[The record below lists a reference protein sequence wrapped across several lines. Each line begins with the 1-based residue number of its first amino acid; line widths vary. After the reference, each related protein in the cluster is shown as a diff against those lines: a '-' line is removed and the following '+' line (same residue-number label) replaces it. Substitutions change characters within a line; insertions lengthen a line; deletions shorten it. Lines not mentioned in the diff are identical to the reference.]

1 MAADRNPPTDAF
13 ELSGRL
19 LTPAAIHAAG
29 LPDSQPV
36 TLRGVRTRREAR
48 YLRGDARR
56 AAGENHAWFRWEWK
70 IPTGSGIQRHDQL
83 LLRCQ
88 VENGPRIVSLP
99 LKVGR
104 LGHRFGTTDP
114 LRKPL
119 GGPAALLR
127 RLEGLNY
134 DFWEAGRALTA
145 GLPEEWFSNERLPT
159 ERPPEAGAPTP
170 GPAAPSLPVQCLPVQ
185 SLPVPCV
192 AVQCVA
198 AVVCRQFPLPV
209 PCVAV
214 QCVAA
219 VVCRQFPRMVRELLS
234 EPRLQE
240 ALALS
245 GEPAPDLQA
254 FLGDAEYEGP
264 QLLAVGPGIS
274 QLFWQA
280 LFEHAAEADPEL
292 SLAERLIKAVA
303 RRANP

>member
-185 SLPVPCV
+185 CLPV
-192 AVQCVA
+192 QS
-198 AVVCRQFPLPV
+198 LPV

>member
-88 VENGPRIVSLP
+88 VDAGPRIVSLP

-159 ERPPEAGAPTP
+159 ERLPNERPPEAGAPTP

-185 SLPVPCV
+185 C
-192 AVQCVA
+192 
-198 AVVCRQFPLPV
+198 LPV

>member
-1 MAADRNPPTDAF
+1 
-13 ELSGRL
+13 
-19 LTPAAIHAAG
+19 
-29 LPDSQPV
+29 
-36 TLRGVRTRREAR
+36 
-48 YLRGDARR
+48 
-56 AAGENHAWFRWEWK
+56 
-70 IPTGSGIQRHDQL
+70 
-83 LLRCQ
+83 

-185 SLPVPCV
+185 SLPV
-192 AVQCVA
+192 QS
-198 AVVCRQFPLPV
+198 LPV

>member
-88 VENGPRIVSLP
+88 VDAGQRIVSLP

-159 ERPPEAGAPTP
+159 ERLPNERPPEAGAPTP
-170 GPAAPSLPVQCLPVQ
+170 GPAAPSLPVQC
-185 SLPVPCV
+185 
-192 AVQCVA
+192 
-198 AVVCRQFPLPV
+198 FPV

>member
-185 SLPVPCV
+185 CLPVPS
-192 AVQCVA
+192 
-198 AVVCRQFPLPV
+198 LPV

>member
-159 ERPPEAGAPTP
+159 ERLPNERPPEAGAPTP
-170 GPAAPSLPVQCLPVQ
+170 GPAAPSLPVPCLPVQ
-185 SLPVPCV
+185 S
-192 AVQCVA
+192 
-198 AVVCRQFPLPV
+198 LPV

>member
-159 ERPPEAGAPTP
+159 ERLPNERPPEAGAPTP
-170 GPAAPSLPVQCLPVQ
+170 GPAAPSLPVQC
-185 SLPVPCV
+185 
-192 AVQCVA
+192 
-198 AVVCRQFPLPV
+198 FPV

>member
-145 GLPEEWFSNERLPT
+145 GLPEEWFSNERLPN

-185 SLPVPCV
+185 C
-192 AVQCVA
+192 
-198 AVVCRQFPLPV
+198 LPV

>member
-159 ERPPEAGAPTP
+159 ERLPNERPPEAGAPTP
-170 GPAAPSLPVQCLPVQ
+170 GPAAPSLPVQ
-185 SLPVPCV
+185 S
-192 AVQCVA
+192 
-198 AVVCRQFPLPV
+198 LPV

>member
-88 VENGPRIVSLP
+88 VENGQRIVSLP

-119 GGPAALLR
+119 AGPAALLR

-145 GLPEEWFSNERLPT
+145 GLPVEWFSDQRLPN

-170 GPAAPSLPVQCLPVQ
+170 GPAAPSLPVQC
-185 SLPVPCV
+185 
-192 AVQCVA
+192 
-198 AVVCRQFPLPV
+198 FPV

-274 QLFWQA
+274 QVFWQA

-292 SLAERLIKAVA
+292 SLAERLLKAVA

>member
-159 ERPPEAGAPTP
+159 ERLPNERPPEAGAPTP

-185 SLPVPCV
+185 S
-192 AVQCVA
+192 
-198 AVVCRQFPLPV
+198 LPV

>member
-159 ERPPEAGAPTP
+159 ERLPNERPPEAGAPTP

-198 AVVCRQFPLPV
+198 AVVCRQFP
-209 PCVAV
+209 
-214 QCVAA
+214 
-219 VVCRQFPRMVRELLS
+219 RMVRELLA

-240 ALALS
+240 ALALG

>member
-88 VENGPRIVSLP
+88 VDAGPRIVSLP

-185 SLPVPCV
+185 CLPV
-192 AVQCVA
+192 QS
-198 AVVCRQFPLPV
+198 LPV

>member
-145 GLPEEWFSNERLPT
+145 GLPEEWFSNERLPNERLPT

-170 GPAAPSLPVQCLPVQ
+170 GPAAPSLPVQC
-185 SLPVPCV
+185 
-192 AVQCVA
+192 
-198 AVVCRQFPLPV
+198 LPV

>member
-145 GLPEEWFSNERLPT
+145 GLPEEWFSNERLPNERLPT

-185 SLPVPCV
+185 S
-192 AVQCVA
+192 
-198 AVVCRQFPLPV
+198 LPV

>member
-88 VENGPRIVSLP
+88 VDAGQRIVSLP

-159 ERPPEAGAPTP
+159 ERLPNERPPEAGAPTP

-185 SLPVPCV
+185 S
-192 AVQCVA
+192 
-198 AVVCRQFPLPV
+198 LPV

>member
-88 VENGPRIVSLP
+88 VDAGPRIVSLP

-170 GPAAPSLPVQCLPVQ
+170 GPAAPSLPVPCLPVQ
-185 SLPVPCV
+185 S
-192 AVQCVA
+192 
-198 AVVCRQFPLPV
+198 LPV

>member
-159 ERPPEAGAPTP
+159 ERLPTERLPNERPPEAGAPTP
-170 GPAAPSLPVQCLPVQ
+170 GPAAPSLPVQC
-185 SLPVPCV
+185 
-192 AVQCVA
+192 
-198 AVVCRQFPLPV
+198 FPV

>member
-145 GLPEEWFSNERLPT
+145 GLPEEWFSNERLPNERLPNERLPN

-170 GPAAPSLPVQCLPVQ
+170 GPAAPSLPVQSLPVQ
-185 SLPVPCV
+185 SLPV
-192 AVQCVA
+192 QS
-198 AVVCRQFPLPV
+198 LPV

-274 QLFWQA
+274 QVFWQA

-292 SLAERLIKAVA
+292 SLAERLLKAVA

>member
-159 ERPPEAGAPTP
+159 ERLPNERPPEAGAPTP
-170 GPAAPSLPVQCLPVQ
+170 GPAAPSLPVQC
-185 SLPVPCV
+185 
-192 AVQCVA
+192 
-198 AVVCRQFPLPV
+198 LPV

>member
-170 GPAAPSLPVQCLPVQ
+170 GPAAPSLPVPCLPVQ
-185 SLPVPCV
+185 S
-192 AVQCVA
+192 
-198 AVVCRQFPLPV
+198 LPV

>member
-185 SLPVPCV
+185 C
-192 AVQCVA
+192 
-198 AVVCRQFPLPV
+198 LPV

>member
-88 VENGPRIVSLP
+88 VDAGPRIVSLP

-198 AVVCRQFPLPV
+198 AVVCRQFP
-209 PCVAV
+209 
-214 QCVAA
+214 
-219 VVCRQFPRMVRELLS
+219 RMVRELLS

>member
-88 VENGPRIVSLP
+88 VDAGPRIVSLP

-119 GGPAALLR
+119 AGPAALLR

-145 GLPEEWFSNERLPT
+145 GLPEEWFSNERLPNVRLPN

-170 GPAAPSLPVQCLPVQ
+170 GPAAPSLPVQC
-185 SLPVPCV
+185 
-192 AVQCVA
+192 
-198 AVVCRQFPLPV
+198 FPV

-219 VVCRQFPRMVRELLS
+219 VVCRQFPRMVRELLA

-274 QLFWQA
+274 QVFWQA

>member
-185 SLPVPCV
+185 SLPV
-192 AVQCVA
+192 QS
-198 AVVCRQFPLPV
+198 LPV

>member
-88 VENGPRIVSLP
+88 VENGQRIVSLP

-119 GGPAALLR
+119 AGPAALLR

-145 GLPEEWFSNERLPT
+145 GLPEEWFSDQRLPN

-170 GPAAPSLPVQCLPVQ
+170 GPAAPSLP
-185 SLPVPCV
+185 
-192 AVQCVA
+192 A
-198 AVVCRQFPLPV
+198 
-209 PCVAV
+209 

-219 VVCRQFPRMVRELLS
+219 VVCRQFPRMVRELLA

-274 QLFWQA
+274 QVFWQA

-292 SLAERLIKAVA
+292 SLAERLLKAVA

>member
-159 ERPPEAGAPTP
+159 ERLPNERPPEAGAPTP
-170 GPAAPSLPVQCLPVQ
+170 GPAAPSLPVQ
-185 SLPVPCV
+185 S
-192 AVQCVA
+192 
-198 AVVCRQFPLPV
+198 LPV

-264 QLLAVGPGIS
+264 QLLAVGPG
-274 QLFWQA
+274 
-280 LFEHAAEADPEL
+280 
-292 SLAERLIKAVA
+292 
-303 RRANP
+303 

>member
-159 ERPPEAGAPTP
+159 ERLPNERPPEAGAPTP
-170 GPAAPSLPVQCLPVQ
+170 GPAAPSLPVQC
-185 SLPVPCV
+185 
-192 AVQCVA
+192 
-198 AVVCRQFPLPV
+198 LPV

-292 SLAERLIKAVA
+292 SLAERFIKAVA

>member
-88 VENGPRIVSLP
+88 VDAGPRIVSLP

-170 GPAAPSLPVQCLPVQ
+170 GPAAPSLP
-185 SLPVPCV
+185 
-192 AVQCVA
+192 
-198 AVVCRQFPLPV
+198 
-209 PCVAV
+209 V

>member
-198 AVVCRQFPLPV
+198 AVVCRQFP
-209 PCVAV
+209 
-214 QCVAA
+214 
-219 VVCRQFPRMVRELLS
+219 RMVRELLS

-292 SLAERLIKAVA
+292 SLAERFIKAVA

>member
-159 ERPPEAGAPTP
+159 ERLPNERPPEAGAPTP

-185 SLPVPCV
+185 C
-192 AVQCVA
+192 
-198 AVVCRQFPLPV
+198 LPV

>member
-170 GPAAPSLPVQCLPVQ
+170 GPAAPSLPVPCLPVQ
-185 SLPVPCV
+185 S
-192 AVQCVA
+192 
-198 AVVCRQFPLPV
+198 LPV

-274 QLFWQA
+274 QVFWQA

>member
-88 VENGPRIVSLP
+88 VENGQRIVSLP

-119 GGPAALLR
+119 AGPAALLR

-145 GLPEEWFSNERLPT
+145 GLPEEWFSDQRLPN

-170 GPAAPSLPVQCLPVQ
+170 GSAAPSLPVQC
-185 SLPVPCV
+185 
-192 AVQCVA
+192 
-198 AVVCRQFPLPV
+198 LPV

-219 VVCRQFPRMVRELLS
+219 VVCRQFPRMVRELLA
-234 EPRLQE
+234 EPRLEE
-240 ALALS
+240 ALALG

-254 FLGDAEYEGP
+254 FVGDAEYEGP

>member
-159 ERPPEAGAPTP
+159 ERLPNERPPEAGAPTP
-170 GPAAPSLPVQCLPVQ
+170 GPAAPS
-185 SLPVPCV
+185 
-192 AVQCVA
+192 
-198 AVVCRQFPLPV
+198 LPV

>member
-88 VENGPRIVSLP
+88 VENGQRIVSLP

-119 GGPAALLR
+119 AGPAALLR

-145 GLPEEWFSNERLPT
+145 GLPEEWFSDQRLPN

-170 GPAAPSLPVQCLPVQ
+170 GPAAPSLPVQC
-185 SLPVPCV
+185 
-192 AVQCVA
+192 
-198 AVVCRQFPLPV
+198 LPV

-219 VVCRQFPRMVRELLS
+219 VVCRQFPRMVRELLA
-234 EPRLQE
+234 EPRLEE
-240 ALALS
+240 ALALG

-254 FLGDAEYEGP
+254 FVGDAEYEGP

-274 QLFWQA
+274 QVFWQA

-292 SLAERLIKAVA
+292 SLAERLLKAVA

>member
-170 GPAAPSLPVQCLPVQ
+170 GPAAPSLPVQC
-185 SLPVPCV
+185 
-192 AVQCVA
+192 
-198 AVVCRQFPLPV
+198 FPV

-274 QLFWQA
+274 QVFWQA

>member
-88 VENGPRIVSLP
+88 VDAGQRIVSLP

-185 SLPVPCV
+185 C
-192 AVQCVA
+192 
-198 AVVCRQFPLPV
+198 LPV

>member
-198 AVVCRQFPLPV
+198 AVVCRQFP
-209 PCVAV
+209 
-214 QCVAA
+214 
-219 VVCRQFPRMVRELLS
+219 RMVRELLS